1 MFCPCGS
8 NKPLEGCCGPYLS
21 GEKDAPTPEALMR
34 SRYTAYS
41 LGDLGYIERTMREK
55 ALNRFNRKASE
66 KTLEQTTWIQL
77 TVLNASEE
85 GDTGTVQFMASFK
98 DNGEIHTMHELSTF
112 KKINNKWYY
121 VDAEFN

>member
-8 NKPLEGCCGPYLS
+8 NRPIEGCCGPYLS

-41 LGDLGYIERTMREK
+41 LGDLHYIEKTMREK
-55 ALNRFNRKASE
+55 ALTRFNRKASE

-77 TVLNASEE
+77 TVLNATEE

-98 DNGEIHTMHELSTF
+98 DNGEIHTMQELSTF
-112 KKINNKWYY
+112 KKINKKWYY
-121 VDAEFN
+121 VDGEFN